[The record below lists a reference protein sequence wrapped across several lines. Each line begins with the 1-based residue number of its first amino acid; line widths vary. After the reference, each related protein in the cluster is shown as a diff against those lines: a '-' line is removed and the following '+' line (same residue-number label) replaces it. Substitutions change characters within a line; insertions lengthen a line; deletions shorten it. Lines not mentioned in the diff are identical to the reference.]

1 MFSIKPHFSSGLF
14 NLLQD
19 YKKEV
24 YGKNHNW
31 VKLKKERDPSLPTC
45 ISWCLETE
53 TADQQLR
60 STGSTI

>member
-24 YGKNHNW
+24 YGKKHN
-31 VKLKKERDPSLPTC
+31 
-45 ISWCLETE
+45 
-53 TADQQLR
+53 
-60 STGSTI
+60 